1 MNFTFSTTP
10 KTFFGEGALESASA
24 ELAALGKKALIV
36 TGKIIT
42 KTGLADKVQKTLSS
56 VGIESAV
63 LNDLPGEPTD
73 IMIMNGVKV
82 FKAENCDFIIGL
94 GGGTPLD
101 TAKAIAAMSVLPG
114 KMIEYKGKELTGNFS
129 PLVLIP
135 TTAGTGSEVTRYFV
149 FTNTETNEKLLFKG
163 DALLPKIA
171 IIDYTYT
178 VSSPLNITLATGMD
192 ALCHA
197 IESYTCR
204 KANPITDMFC
214 IDAVKRIFEY
224 LPKACAD
231 GNDKEARKNM
241 SFAAYEAGVA
251 INGSPTTII
260 HGMSR
265 PIGAC
270 FHVPHGISNA
280 MLAVECLRAVLE
292 GCYEKFAALGI
303 AIGVAKESDTAKN
316 GAEKF
321 LAALEDL
328 TLQLKVPTLRE
339 YGLDLEKFT
348 EMEDKMAGDS
358 VASGSPANCWKVLS
372 KEEQIKIYDTLRA
385 K

>member
-1 MNFTFSTTP
+1 MNYSFKSVP
-10 KTFFGEGALESASA
+10 KIFFGEGALKDAAS
-24 ELAALGKKALIV
+24 ELSVLGKKALIV
-36 TGKIIT
+36 TGKVIT
-42 KTGLADKVQKTLSS
+42 KTGLTKEVQNILSS
-56 VGIESAV
+56 LKIESV
-63 LNDLPGEPTD
+63 IFNDLPGEPD
-73 IMIMNGVKV
+73 DKMIMSGVQV
-82 FKAENCDFIIGL
+82 FKSENCDFIIGL

-114 KMIEYKGKELTGNFS
+114 KMIDYKGKELNGNFA

-149 FTNTETNEKLLFKG
+149 FTNTGTNEKLLYKG
-163 DALLPKIA
+163 DSLLPKFA
-171 IIDYTYT
+171 IIDYNYT
-178 VSSPLNITLATGMD
+178 ISAPESITMATGMD

-197 IESYTCR
+197 VESYTCR
-204 KANPITDMFC
+204 KANPVTEMYC
-214 IDAVKRIFEY
+214 LDAIKRIFKY
-224 LPKACAD
+224 LPIACKD
-231 GNDKEARKNM
+231 GLNKEARENM
-241 SFAAYEAGVA
+241 SLAAYEAGVA
-251 INGSPTTII
+251 INGAPTTII

-292 GCYEKFAALGI
+292 GCYEKFAQLAVS
-303 AIGVAKESDTAKN
+303 IGVTEKECDPKE

-321 LAALEDL
+321 LEALEAL
-328 TLQLKVPTLRE
+328 TKELKVPTLRE
-339 YGLDLEKFT
+339 FGIDLQKFAA
-348 EMEDKMAGDS
+348 MEEKMAGDS

-372 KEEQIKIYDTLRA
+372 KEEQIRIYDALRE

>member
-1 MNFTFSTTP
+1 MNYNFTSVP
-10 KTFFGEGALESASA
+10 KVFFGEGALKDAAS
-24 ELAALGKKALIV
+24 ELSVLGKKALIV
-36 TGKIIT
+36 TGKVIT
-42 KTGLADKVQKTLSS
+42 KTGLTKEVQNILSS
-56 VGIESAV
+56 LKIESV
-63 LNDLPGEPTD
+63 IFNDLPGEPD
-73 IMIMNGVKV
+73 DKMIISGVQV
-82 FKAENCDFIIGL
+82 FKSENCDFIIGL

-101 TAKAIAAMSVLPG
+101 TAKAISAMSVLPG
-114 KMIEYKGKELTGNFS
+114 KMIDYKGKELNGNFA

-149 FTNTETNEKLLFKG
+149 FTNTQTSEKLLFKG

-178 VSSPLNITLATGMD
+178 ISSPLSITLATGMD

-197 IESYTCR
+197 VESYTCR
-204 KANPITDMFC
+204 KANPLTDMYC
-214 IDAVKRIFEY
+214 LDAVKRIFKY
-224 LPKACAD
+224 LPRACAD

-251 INGSPTTII
+251 INGAPTTII

-280 MLAVECLRAVLE
+280 MLAVECLRAVLD
-292 GCYEKFAALGI
+292 GCYEKFAALAL
-303 AIGVAKESDTAKN
+303 AIGAANESDNPKT

-321 LAALEDL
+321 LAALEKL
-328 TLQLKVPTLRE
+328 TIELKVPTLRE
-339 YGLDLEKFT
+339 YGLNLEEFAA
-348 EMEDKMAGDS
+348 MEEKMAGDS

-372 KEEQIKIYDTLRA
+372 KEEQIGIYDILR
-385 K
+385 KK

>member
-1 MNFTFSTTP
+1 MNYSFKSVP
-10 KTFFGEGALESASA
+10 KIFFGEGALKDAAS
-24 ELAALGKKALIV
+24 ELSVLGKKALIV
-36 TGKIIT
+36 TGKVIT
-42 KTGLADKVQKTLSS
+42 KTGLTKEVQNILSS
-56 VGIESAV
+56 LKIESV
-63 LNDLPGEPTD
+63 IFNDLPGEPD
-73 IMIMNGVKV
+73 DKMIISGVQV
-82 FKAENCDFIIGL
+82 FKSENCDFIIGL

-114 KMIEYKGKELTGNFS
+114 KMIDYKGKELNGNFA

-149 FTNTETNEKLLFKG
+149 FTNTGTNEKLLYKG
-163 DALLPKIA
+163 DSLLPKIA
-171 IIDYTYT
+171 IIDYNYT
-178 VSSPLNITLATGMD
+178 ISAPESITMATGMD

-197 IESYTCR
+197 VESYTCR
-204 KANPITDMFC
+204 KANPVTEMYC
-214 IDAVKRIFEY
+214 LDAIKRIYKY
-224 LPKACAD
+224 LPIACKD
-231 GNDKEARKNM
+231 GLNKEARENM
-241 SFAAYEAGVA
+241 SLAAYEAGVA
-251 INGSPTTII
+251 INGAPTTII

-292 GCYEKFAALGI
+292 GCYEKFAQLAVS
-303 AIGVAKESDTAKN
+303 IGVTEKECDPKE

-321 LAALEDL
+321 LEALEAL
-328 TLQLKVPTLRE
+328 TKELKVPTLRE
-339 YGLDLEKFT
+339 FGIDLQKFAA
-348 EMEDKMAGDS
+348 MEEKMAGDS

-372 KEEQIKIYDTLRA
+372 KEEQIRIYDTLRE

>member
-1 MNFTFSTTP
+1 MNYNFTSVP
-10 KTFFGEGALESASA
+10 KVFFGEGALKDAAS
-24 ELAALGKKALIV
+24 ELSVLGKKALIV
-36 TGKIIT
+36 TGKVIT
-42 KTGLADKVQKTLSS
+42 KTGLTKEVQNILSS
-56 VGIESAV
+56 LKIESV
-63 LNDLPGEPTD
+63 IFNDLPGEPD
-73 IMIMNGVKV
+73 DKMIISGVQV
-82 FKAENCDFIIGL
+82 FKSENCDFIIGL

-101 TAKAIAAMSVLPG
+101 TAKAISAMSVLPG
-114 KMIEYKGKELTGNFS
+114 KMIDYKGKELNGNFA

-149 FTNTETNEKLLFKG
+149 FTNTGTKEKLLFKG

-178 VSSPLNITLATGMD
+178 ISSPLSITLATGMD

-204 KANPITDMFC
+204 KANPLTDMYC
-214 IDAVKRIFEY
+214 LDAVKRIFKY
-224 LPKACAD
+224 LPRACAD

-241 SFAAYEAGVA
+241 SLAAYEAGVS
-251 INGSPTTII
+251 INGAPTTII

-280 MLAVECLRAVLE
+280 MLAVECLRAVLD
-292 GCYEKFAALGI
+292 GCYEKFAALAL
-303 AIGVAKESDTAKN
+303 AIGAANESDDPKT

-321 LAALEDL
+321 LAALEKL
-328 TLQLKVPTLRE
+328 TIELKVPTLRE
-339 YGLDLEKFT
+339 YGLNLEEFAA
-348 EMEDKMAGDS
+348 MEEKMAGDS

-372 KEEQIKIYDTLRA
+372 KEEQIGIYDILR
-385 K
+385 KK

>member
-1 MNFTFSTTP
+1 MNYNFTSVP
-10 KTFFGEGALESASA
+10 KIFFGEGALKN
-24 ELAALGKKALIV
+24 AALELSGLGTKALIV

-42 KTGLADKVQKTLSS
+42 KTGLTQELQNFLSS
-56 VGIESAV
+56 LKIESV
-63 LNDLPGEPTD
+63 VFNDLPGEPD
-73 IMIMNGVKV
+73 DKMIMSGVQV
-82 FKAENCDFIIGL
+82 FKFENCDFIIGL

-101 TAKAIAAMSVLPG
+101 TAKAISAMSVLPG
-114 KMIEYKGKELTGNFS
+114 KMIDYKGKELNGNFA

-149 FTNTETNEKLLFKG
+149 FTNTGTNEKLLYKG
-163 DALLPKIA
+163 DSLLPKLA
-171 IIDYTYT
+171 VIDYNYT
-178 VSSPLNITLATGMD
+178 ISAPESITMATGMD

-197 IESYTCR
+197 VESYTCR
-204 KANPITDMFC
+204 KANPVTEMYC
-214 IDAVKRIFEY
+214 LDAVKRIFKY
-224 LPKACAD
+224 LPIACKD
-231 GNDKEARKNM
+231 GSNKEARENM

-251 INGSPTTII
+251 INGAPTTII

-292 GCYEKFAALGI
+292 GCYEKFAELAVT
-303 AIGVAKESDTAKN
+303 IGATEKACDPKV

-321 LAALEDL
+321 LEALEAL
-328 TLQLKVPTLRE
+328 TKELKVPTLRE
-339 YGLDLEKFT
+339 YGIDLQEFAA
-348 EMEDKMAGDS
+348 MEEKMAGDS

-372 KEEQIKIYDTLRA
+372 KEEQIKIYDTLRV

>member
-1 MNFTFSTTP
+1 MNYNFTSVP
-10 KTFFGEGALESASA
+10 KIFFGEGALKN
-24 ELAALGKKALIV
+24 AALELSGLGTKALIV

-42 KTGLADKVQKTLSS
+42 KTGLTQELQNFLSS
-56 VGIESAV
+56 LKIESV
-63 LNDLPGEPTD
+63 VFNDLPGEPD
-73 IMIMNGVKV
+73 DKMIMSGVQV
-82 FKAENCDFIIGL
+82 FKFENCDFIIGL

-101 TAKAIAAMSVLPG
+101 TAKAISAMSVLPG
-114 KMIEYKGKELTGNFS
+114 KMIDYKGKELNGNFA

-149 FTNTETNEKLLFKG
+149 FTNTGTNEKLLYKG
-163 DALLPKIA
+163 DSLLPKLA
-171 IIDYTYT
+171 VIDYNYT
-178 VSSPLNITLATGMD
+178 ISAPESITMATGMD

-197 IESYTCR
+197 VESYTCR
-204 KANPITDMFC
+204 KANPVTEMYC
-214 IDAVKRIFEY
+214 LDAVKRIFKY
-224 LPKACAD
+224 LPIACKD
-231 GNDKEARKNM
+231 GSNKEARENM

-251 INGSPTTII
+251 INGAPTTII

-292 GCYEKFAALGI
+292 GCYEKFAELAVT
-303 AIGVAKESDTAKN
+303 IGAAEKACDPKV

-321 LAALEDL
+321 LEALEAL
-328 TLQLKVPTLRE
+328 TKELKVPTLRE
-339 YGLDLEKFT
+339 YGIDLQEFAA
-348 EMEDKMAGDS
+348 MEEKMAGDS

-372 KEEQIKIYDTLRA
+372 KEEQIKIYDTLRV

>member
-42 KTGLADKVQKTLSS
+42 KTGLADKVQKILFS

-63 LNDLPGEPTD
+63 FNDLPGEPTD

-163 DALLPKIA
+163 DALLSKIA

-178 VSSPLNITLATGMD
+178 VSLPLYITLATGMD

-372 KEEQIKIYDTLRA
+372 KEEQIEIYETLR
-385 K
+385 KK

>member
-1 MNFTFSTTP
+1 MNFSFTTAP
-10 KTFFGEGALESASA
+10 KTFFGEGALESAGS
-24 ELAALGKKALIV
+24 ELASLGKKALIV

-42 KTGLADKVQKTLSS
+42 KTGLADKVQTTLSDN
-56 VGIESAV
+56 GIESV
-63 LNDLPGEPTD
+63 IFNDLPGEPTD
-73 IMIMNGVKV
+73 IMIMNGVEV
-82 FKAENCDFIIGL
+82 FKSRKCDFIIGL

-114 KMIEYKGKELTGNFS
+114 KMIDYKGKELSGNFA

-149 FTNTETNEKLLFKG
+149 FTNTQTSEKLLYKG

-178 VSSPLNITLATGMD
+178 ISSPLSITLATGMD

-204 KANPITDMFC
+204 KANPIIDMFC
-214 IDAVKRIFEY
+214 LDAVKRIFKY

-280 MLAVECLRAVLE
+280 MLAVECLRAVLD
-292 GCYEKFAALGI
+292 GCYEKFAALGV
-303 AIGVAKESDTAKN
+303 AIGVAKENEDPKT

-321 LAALEDL
+321 LAALEKL
-328 TLQLKVPTLRE
+328 TVELKVPTLRE
-339 YGLDLEKFT
+339 YGLDLEKFAA
-348 EMEDKMAGDS
+348 MEEKMAGDS
-358 VASGSPANCWKVLS
+358 VASGSPANCWKILS
-372 KEEQIKIYDTLRA
+372 KEEQIAIYDILR
-385 K
+385 KK

>member
-1 MNFTFSTTP
+1 MNYSFKSVP
-10 KTFFGEGALESASA
+10 KIFFGEGALKDAAS
-24 ELAALGKKALIV
+24 ELSVLGKKALIV
-36 TGKIIT
+36 TGKVIT
-42 KTGLADKVQKTLSS
+42 KTGLTKEVQNILSS
-56 VGIESAV
+56 LKIESV
-63 LNDLPGEPTD
+63 IFNDLPGEPD
-73 IMIMNGVKV
+73 DKMIISGVQV
-82 FKAENCDFIIGL
+82 FKSENCDFIIGL

-114 KMIEYKGKELTGNFS
+114 KIIDYKGKELNGNFA

-149 FTNTETNEKLLFKG
+149 FTNTGTNEKLLYKG
-163 DALLPKIA
+163 DSLLPKFA
-171 IIDYTYT
+171 IIDYNYT
-178 VSSPLNITLATGMD
+178 ISAPESITMATGMD

-197 IESYTCR
+197 VESYTCR
-204 KANPITDMFC
+204 KANSVTEMYC
-214 IDAVKRIFEY
+214 LDAIKRIFKY
-224 LPKACAD
+224 LPIACKD
-231 GNDKEARKNM
+231 GLNKEARENM
-241 SFAAYEAGVA
+241 SLAAYEAGVA
-251 INGSPTTII
+251 INGAPTTII

-292 GCYEKFAALGI
+292 GCYEKFAQLAVS
-303 AIGVAKESDTAKN
+303 IGVTEKECDPKE

-321 LAALEDL
+321 LEALEAL
-328 TLQLKVPTLRE
+328 TKELKVPTLRE
-339 YGLDLEKFT
+339 FGIDLQKFAA
-348 EMEDKMAGDS
+348 MEEKMAGDS

-372 KEEQIKIYDTLRA
+372 KEEQIRIYDALRE

>member
-1 MNFTFSTTP
+1 MNYNFTSVP
-10 KTFFGEGALESASA
+10 KIFFGEGALKN
-24 ELAALGKKALIV
+24 AALELSGLGTKALIV

-42 KTGLADKVQKTLSS
+42 KTGLIQELQNFLSS
-56 VGIESAV
+56 LKIESV
-63 LNDLPGEPTD
+63 VFNDLPGEPD
-73 IMIMNGVKV
+73 DKMIMSGVQV
-82 FKAENCDFIIGL
+82 FKSENCDFIIGL

-101 TAKAIAAMSVLPG
+101 TAKAISVMSVLPG
-114 KMIEYKGKELTGNFS
+114 KMIDYKGKELNGNFA

-149 FTNTETNEKLLFKG
+149 FTNTGTNEKLLYKG
-163 DALLPKIA
+163 DSLLPKLA
-171 IIDYTYT
+171 VIDYNYT
-178 VSSPLNITLATGMD
+178 ISAPESITMATGMD

-197 IESYTCR
+197 VESYTCR
-204 KANPITDMFC
+204 KANPVTEMYC
-214 IDAVKRIFEY
+214 LDAVKRIFKY
-224 LPKACAD
+224 LPIACKD
-231 GNDKEARKNM
+231 GSNKEARENM

-251 INGSPTTII
+251 INGAPTTII

-280 MLAVECLRAVLE
+280 MLVVECLRAVLE
-292 GCYEKFAALGI
+292 GCYEKFAELAVT
-303 AIGVAKESDTAKN
+303 IGAVEKACDSKV

-321 LAALEDL
+321 LEALEAL
-328 TLQLKVPTLRE
+328 TKELKVPTLRE
-339 YGLDLEKFT
+339 YGIDLQEFAA
-348 EMEDKMAGDS
+348 MEDKMAGDS

-372 KEEQIKIYDTLRA
+372 KEEQIKIYDTLRV